1 MGYNAEVVSITVKSP
16 QHKHTLAKYALP
28 QARYSHWCLQQD
40 INPLVPNPPQLAT
53 WLASGMSTRWKVSM
67 AQAYKKAVVAM
78 YQDQSASKD
87 VDFLNFMKRVNEKD
101 IKFFRELDVYLTPI
115 LDFLSAQ
122 GPLLDLDMALLM
134 QHLCCMLQ
142 VIGMLHP
149 DSVCC
154 IDMSD
159 ECLKIQEE
167 FAILPITW
175 PMETREGHPI
185 SWCLTI
191 RKHDD
196 SSLCP
201 MATIFSDIT
210 SMPLIRSLKDYG
222 TPVTSQTI
230 SNHAKIIM
238 RMLPLAVPMTIP
250 SGRATSSTLAFQQGA
265 PSLDI
270 VTYANWSSMILFDKY
285 YRMDSVMK
293 TNFSITI
300 LRSHD

>member
-28 QARYSHWCLQQD
+28 QDQYSHWCLQQD

-53 WLASGMSTRWKVSM
+53 WLASGMSTRWKVTM
-67 AQAYKKAVVAM
+67 AQAYMKAVVAM

-87 VDFLNFMKRVNEKD
+87 VDFLNFMKRANEKD

-149 DSVCC
+149 DSVRC

-201 MATIFSDIT
+201 VATIFS
-210 SMPLIRSLKDYG
+210 
-222 TPVTSQTI
+222 VTSQTI

-265 PSLDI
+265 LSLDI